1 MNAEHKGPKINK
13 KSSPTKW
20 IVGGIAVVLVV
31 IAATAIVGGGSDK
44 SSNSTA
50 DSSAS
55 VNSDGSGGTGDSG
68 DAPAKSAEYQP
79 VTYTGTALPAL
90 EDSVPAAGADPAV
103 GTVAPVL
110 KGFSFNGMEMTV
122 KASGNPVLLVFL
134 AHWCPHCNAE
144 IPRLIEWKESG
155 DLPETV
161 QVVGITTGSRDDQAN
176 WPPSE
181 WIVNMQWPWP
191 VMADSEAQD
200 AALAMGVSGYPGLIL
215 IGGDGKVLAR
225 RSGEAS
231 ITDLN
236 TWLAAALPGA

>member
-1 MNAEHKGPKINK
+1 MNAEQKGPKINK

-20 IVGGIAVVLVV
+20 IVAGIAVVLVV
-31 IAATAIVGGGSDK
+31 IAAIAIVGGSSGSDN
-44 SSNSTA
+44 SSTGDNSSTA
-50 DSSAS
+50 STNADGSSSSA
-55 VNSDGSGGTGDSG
+55 
-68 DAPAKSAEYQP
+68 EFQP

-90 EDSVPAAGADPAV
+90 EESVPAAGTDPAV

-110 KGFSFNGMEMTV
+110 KGFGFNGMEMTI
-122 KASGNPVLLVFL
+122 KASGKPVLLVFL

-144 IPRLIEWKESG
+144 IPRLIEWKASG

-161 QVVGITTGSRDDQAN
+161 QVIGVTTGSRDDQVN

-191 VMADSEAQD
+191 VMADSETQD
-200 AALAMGVSGYPGLIL
+200 AALAMGVSGYPGLVL

-231 ITDLN
+231 ISELN
-236 TWLAAALPGA
+236 DWLAAALPGA

>member
-1 MNAEHKGPKINK
+1 MSEQQKGPKVNK

-20 IVGGIAVVLVV
+20 IVAGIAVVLVV
-31 IAATAIVGGGSDK
+31 IAAIAIVGGESDSGK
-44 SSNSTA
+44 STSSTSTA
-50 DSSAS
+50 
-55 VNSDGSGGTGDSG
+55 T
-68 DAPAKSAEYQP
+68 AEFQP

-90 EDSVPAAGADPAV
+90 EESVPAAGTDPAV
-103 GTVAPVL
+103 GTAAPVL
-110 KGFSFNGMEMTV
+110 KGFAFNGMEMTV
-122 KASGNPVLLVFL
+122 KASGKPMLLVFL

-144 IPRLIEWKESG
+144 IPRLIEWKASG

-161 QVVGITTGSRDDQAN
+161 QVIGITTGSRDDQAN

-181 WIVNMQWPWP
+181 WIVNMEWPWP

-200 AALAMGVSGYPGLIL
+200 AALAMGVSGYPGLVL

-231 ITDLN
+231 ISELN
-236 TWLAAALPGA
+236 DWLAAAIPGA

>member
-1 MNAEHKGPKINK
+1 MSEQQKGPKVNK

-20 IVGGIAVVLVV
+20 IVAGIAVVLVV
-31 IAATAIVGGGSDK
+31 IAAIAIVGGESDSGK
-44 SSNSTA
+44 STSSTSTA
-50 DSSAS
+50 
-55 VNSDGSGGTGDSG
+55 T
-68 DAPAKSAEYQP
+68 AEFQP

-90 EDSVPAAGADPAV
+90 GESVPAAGTDPAV
-103 GTVAPVL
+103 GTAAPVL
-110 KGFSFNGMEMTV
+110 KGFAFNGMEMTV
-122 KASGNPVLLVFL
+122 KASGKPMLLVFL

-144 IPRLIEWKESG
+144 IPRLIEWKASG

-161 QVVGITTGSRDDQAN
+161 QVIGITTGSRDDQAN

-191 VMADSEAQD
+191 VMADSETQD
-200 AALAMGVSGYPGLIL
+200 AALAMGVAGYPGLVL

-231 ITDLN
+231 ISELN
-236 TWLAAALPGA
+236 DWLAAAIPGA